1 MSDAIELL
9 DPEPHTLTVEAR
21 AAVALKSSETEKHLL
36 ELAAKNKAIVAILD
50 KPGRE
55 QAHGAAMELKRTRV
69 AIENTSKAA
78 RDDATKFSK
87 AVIAEEK
94 RLVAIIEPEE
104 TRLLT
109 LRDDW
114 DDAMA
119 AIKALAEKKERE
131 RIMAINER
139 IAGLRGYVN
148 LAQEC
153 RTSERIGALIEKLTA
168 AEITAELYQEFETEA
183 AAVKDAGLM
192 RLGEIFNAK
201 KADEDERARVKAEQE
216 AAAEALRK
224 QREALE
230 LEQAE
235 AKRVADEAAA
245 KAKAEADD
253 LAAQRAAFQAEQEAA
268 RQAMVEQA
276 RQIAKERAEFL
287 AEQAAAIAP
296 ASNAEPDQA
305 LAQTECAPLAIETV
319 APVFDVKCDINTGS
333 DYSPQLNQM
342 ADLLGSEPL
351 ILSGQT
357 LSIAI
362 HPSSPPVNEL
372 IGAVATTFNV
382 PMFVAAEWLTNAAD
396 EIAEYQ

>member
-139 IAGLRGYVN
+139 IAELRGYVN
-148 LAQEC
+148 LALQC
-153 RTSERIGALIEKLTA
+153 RTAERIASLLEKLTA
-168 AEITAELYQEFETEA
+168 QEVTPELYQEFESEA
-183 AAVKDAGLM
+183 AIVKESALV
-192 RLGEIFNAK
+192 RLGEILTAK
-201 KADEDERARVKAEQE
+201 KAEEDERARVKAEQE
-216 AAAEALRK
+216 AAAEVLRK
-224 QREALE
+224 EREALD
-230 LEQAE
+230 LAQAE
-235 AKRVADEAAA
+235 AKRVAEEAAA
-245 KAKAEADD
+245 KAKAEADE
-253 LAAQRAAFQAEQEAA
+253 LAAQRAAFEEQQETHRKAMEEESRRIADERAALEAA
-268 RQAMVEQA
+268 KTPKVLEEKQP
-276 RQIAKERAEFL
+276 
-287 AEQAAAIAP
+287 IAP
-296 ASNAEPDQA
+296 VESAQA
-305 LAQTECAPLAIETV
+305 AIETV
-319 APVFDVKCDINTGS
+319 ALSAGIT
-333 DYSPQLNQM
+333 
-342 ADLLGSEPL
+342 DLLDSMPMEL
-351 ILSGQT
+351 TGQP

-362 HPSSPPVNEL
+362 ELPSPPVAAL
-372 IGAVATTFNV
+372 IQAVADTFGVSLNT
-382 PMFVAAEWLTNAAD
+382 AADWLTNAAD
-396 EIAEYQ
+396 EIANFE